1 MTRSTHRV
9 TRTDHAGQPMA
20 ALDFTSKA
28 DAKACRDSAVRSGTE
43 SELQTFDPMTGEFVT
58 VEEH

>member
-20 ALDFTSKA
+20 PLDFTNKR
-28 DAKACRDSAVRSGTE
+28 DAQDCRDAVRRTGAE

-58 VEEH
+58 TED